1 MALLTQR
8 EGKGHLDT
16 FHTTQ
21 NKVHKSHPS
30 KTWLQFTN
38 LKVRT
43 LSFTWHTKAFGNGG
57 HVLCSN
63 QETDPQK
70 LSDEFVSNSCRPE
83 FLLVGLKS
91 LRRHRAYS
99 EPPTNI
105 QAKVQEHKARQLGW
119 PNGTRFTDLRLVT
132 RNEAIAILG
141 T

>member
-1 MALLTQR
+1 M
-8 EGKGHLDT
+8 
-16 FHTTQ
+16 
-21 NKVHKSHPS
+21 
-30 KTWLQFTN
+30 
-38 LKVRT
+38 
-43 LSFTWHTKAFGNGG
+43 
-57 HVLCSN
+57 CSN

-83 FLLVGLKS
+83 FLLVELKS

-119 PNGTRFTDLRLVT
+119 SNGTRFTDLRLVT